1 MAHLDRIT
9 VATDQ
14 CGGHPCI
21 RGLRVRVKDVLEL
34 LAAGNSQARILAGF
48 PYLEQE
54 DIIAVLEYAAR
65 HADHPALRI
74 A

>member
-1 MAHLDRIT
+1 
-9 VATDQ
+9 
-14 CGGHPCI
+14 
-21 RGLRVRVKDVLEL
+21 VKDVLEL